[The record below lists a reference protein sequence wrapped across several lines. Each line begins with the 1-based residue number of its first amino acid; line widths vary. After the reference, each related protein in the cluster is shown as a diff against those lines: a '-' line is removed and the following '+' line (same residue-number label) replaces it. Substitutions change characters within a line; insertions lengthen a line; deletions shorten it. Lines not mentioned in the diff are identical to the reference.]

1 MKNDIKKYL
10 TLGAVLAGSA
20 LMVSCDGDDVT
31 VVEGADATDV
41 QPTIIT
47 TDAPTDLSNVVVQS
61 FNVINAEGND
71 NPVFDPNFQTFAND
85 NTNLL
90 GFGTDLEFDPAIISA
105 NTITLNNIQAAGS
118 TPSLPTQDDID
129 AAAPQA
135 AGTAP
140 PQADVYAENPI
151 LTVVETVD
159 NTIVTGGDNVGDA
172 VVAHNNNVEAIAFID
187 ELINGRGASAGL
199 AVSEDGTNI
208 VVDGLATTATIA
220 DADILNAYTALSFT
234 GGTTLDGSTVDPDE
248 TDFVGLQSIVD
259 STDSGFVSLNL
270 FDGAVQALTNAN
282 AYREALVAANA
293 ELVTYINNNIVTDLG
308 PEGADILLVDNA
320 SIIFTITNAFA
331 NDEDFIFQS
340 NVNET
345 YDISG
350 AALDTNATFFGIGQ
364 IRLVPDTTVTSEEF
378 NGVTELEQDN

>member
-1 MKNDIKKYL
+1 M
-10 TLGAVLAGSA
+10 
-20 LMVSCDGDDVT
+20 
-31 VVEGADATDV
+31 
-41 QPTIIT
+41 
-47 TDAPTDLSNVVVQS
+47 
-61 FNVINAEGND
+61 
-71 NPVFDPNFQTFAND
+71 
-85 NTNLL
+85 
-90 GFGTDLEFDPAIISA
+90 
-105 NTITLNNIQAAGS
+105 NNIQAAGS

-140 PQADVYAENPI
+140 FQADVYAENPI
-151 LTVVETVD
+151 QTVVETVE

-293 ELVTYINNNIVTDLG
+293 ELVTYINNNIVPDLG

-320 SIIFTITNAFA
+320 SILFTITNAFA
-331 NDEDFIFQS
+331 NDNDFIFQS